1 MSKIFEH
8 KIFQRQNDLGILIIR
23 LSIGVLMLLHG
34 IFKLQNGAGGIENM
48 VIAAGLPSFIAYG
61 VYVGEVIAPI
71 FIILGI
77 GTRLAATIFA
87 GNCLVAAFLAHAADI
102 TSLTATGGWAVELL
116 GLYFFGAL
124 ALVFTGGGKYA
135 ISNKYIWD

>member
-8 KIFQRQNDLGILIIR
+8 KIFQRQNDLGILTIR
-23 LSIGVLMLLHG
+23 LSVGILMLLHG
-34 IFKLQNGAGGIENM
+34 IFKLQNGAGGIESM

-77 GTRLAATIFA
+77 GTRLAAGIFA
-87 GNCLVAAFLAHAADI
+87 GNCLVAALLAHAADI

-135 ISNKYIWD
+135 LSKKYIWD